1 MSCFTTPKRNRRQP
15 SLTPMIDVVFL
26 LLVFFMLASRFGAG
40 VVIPVP
46 LSTGGVSLSPS
57 LPRLV
62 DILPSGYRFNGI
74 PCEDGTLIEWL
85 SAQNAAPEATVVLRA
100 DPMADVQRLVDTA
113 TLLRQAGF
121 TALAVAE

>member
-1 MSCFTTPKRNRRQP
+1 MSSFTTPRRNRRQP

-26 LLVFFMLASRFGAG
+26 LLVFFMLASRFGTG
-40 VVIPVP
+40 LVIPVP
-46 LSTGGVSLSPS
+46 LSIGSVSVSAS

-62 DILPSGYRFNGI
+62 DSLPFGYRFNGI
-74 PCEDGTLIEWL
+74 LCEDEALIEWL